1 MPLGERSKTSDME
14 KTKTKGASDGR
25 HSFIMR
31 RIFRCLMEEGY
42 YPRYEETHI
51 LFSLD
56 DNTAVVEY
64 EEGVIAVRL
73 FFSIDEEAYGLF
85 LEASNEV
92 MLETY
97 IVKPVVLNDMKNIM
111 FSFEMMCDSMRELK
125 RYFSRGIRLLQE
137 SLTLH
142 RLEMKKL
149 ILTERMSSPAATA
162 GEDIPVISSK
172 GRKPLS

>member
-1 MPLGERSKTSDME
+1 MPWEVRTNTSGME
-14 KTKTKGASDGR
+14 KTKTKSASGGR
-25 HSFIMR
+25 HSLNMR
-31 RIFRCLMEEGY
+31 KIFRCLMEEGY

-56 DNTAVVEY
+56 GNTAVVEY
-64 EEGVIAVRL
+64 EEGVLAVRV
-73 FFSIDEEAYGLF
+73 FFSIDEEAYDFF

-97 IVKPVVLNDMKNIM
+97 IVRPVVLNDMKNIM

-125 RYFSRGIRLLQE
+125 RHFSRGIRLLQD

-149 ILTERMSSPAATA
+149 ILTERMSSPAVTA

>member
-1 MPLGERSKTSDME
+1 MKKE
-14 KTKTKGASDGR
+14 KTTNAFGSR
-25 HSFIMR
+25 HSLNMK

-42 YPRYEETHI
+42 YPTYEETHI

-64 EEGVIAVRL
+64 EEGVISIRL
-73 FFSIDEEAYGLF
+73 FFGIDKESYALF

-92 MLETY
+92 MLETHV
-97 IVKPVVLNDMKNIM
+97 VKPVVLDDMKNIM
-111 FSFEMMCDSMRELK
+111 FSFEMMCDSTRELK

-137 SLTLH
+137 SLALH

-149 ILTERMSSPAATA
+149 VLTERMSSPAGSV
-162 GEDIPVISSK
+162 GEDIPMISSK
-172 GRKPLS
+172 SRKPLS

>member
-25 HSFIMR
+25 HSLIMR

-64 EEGVIAVRL
+64 EEGVISIRL

-97 IVKPVVLNDMKNIM
+97 IVKPVILNDM
-111 FSFEMMCDSMRELK
+111 
-125 RYFSRGIRLLQE
+125 
-137 SLTLH
+137 
-142 RLEMKKL
+142 
-149 ILTERMSSPAATA
+149 
-162 GEDIPVISSK
+162 
-172 GRKPLS
+172 